1 MNVPKMCGPGQGP
14 KRKKAQMRAKK
25 EGYVALRVNVY
36 LMSVWSSP
44 ETIGE
49 DGEGGYGRREGKTY
63 GSSSACNREEA
74 QVLQ

>member
-1 MNVPKMCGPGQGP
+1 MSPRCADQDRDLKG
-14 KRKKAQMRAKK
+14 KRAQSRAKK
-25 EGYVALRVNVY
+25 EGYVELRVNVY